1 MPDFEVT
8 TLGEPRPVDVAAVE
22 RELTQLWRSASDG
35 APGGPDQPVMRACTL
50 NLLVFLRGEEDS
62 RRVAEVVGK
71 LTVQH
76 PCRAIVVNSQPEDG
90 RSELVAWITAQCH
103 LPAAGGKQVCCEQ
116 IMVSARG
123 ESVAHLP
130 GVVIPLLLADLPV
143 FLWWR
148 DSQNLGGELFKKLA
162 AVCDRVIIDSST
174 FQSPQAELAKMVS
187 TMRSPELDIA
197 LGDLNWS
204 RLRPWREFTAQLF
217 DSPDGLLHLKAIDK
231 VIIEYEGSSRKTST
245 LPTQP
250 LVLAGWFASRVGWKP
265 LPYRHRV
272 EGLHHH
278 LLLQTENSQAHIE
291 IRMAKHS
298 QGSGEVNSFCLQSSQ
313 EPSQS
318 FLIGS
323 HGTLGRP
330 EEYQYLEAEI
340 SRSEGGCLQIVHRR
354 PLDEAVLMGEQ
365 LDILGH
371 DSVYEEALAVAAA
384 LSTW

>member
-8 TLGEPRPVDVAAVE
+8 TLGKRKPVDVAAVE
-22 RELTQLWRSASDG
+22 RELTQLWRSASDETL
-35 APGGPDQPVMRACTL
+35 GGPGQAVMRACTL

-62 RRVAEVVGK
+62 RKVTEVIGK
-71 LTVQH
+71 LTIQH
-76 PCRAIVVNSQPEDG
+76 PCRAIVINSQPEDP
-90 RSELVAWITAQCH
+90 RSELVAWISAQCH

-148 DSQNLGGELFKKLA
+148 DSPNLGGELFRKLA

-174 FQSPQAELAKMVS
+174 FQRPQAEFASLVS
-187 TMRSPELDIA
+187 VMRDPELDIA

-204 RLRPWREFTAQLF
+204 RLRAWREFTAQLF
-217 DSPDGLLHLKAIDK
+217 DSSDWLGRLKAIDK
-231 VIIEYEGSSRKTST
+231 VIIEYEGSSRKIST
-245 LPTQP
+245 LPAQP
-250 LVLAGWFASRVGWKP
+250 LLLGGWFASRVGWKP

-272 EGLHHH
+272 EGLYHH
-278 LLLQTENSQAHIE
+278 LLLQTGNSKAHIE

-298 QGSGEVNSFCLQSSQ
+298 RGNGEVNSFCLQASQ
-313 EPSQS
+313 EPSQP

-323 HGTLGRP
+323 RGSPGRP
-330 EEYQYLEAEI
+330 EE
-340 SRSEGGCLQIVHRR
+340 
-354 PLDEAVLMGEQ
+354 
-365 LDILGH
+365 
-371 DSVYEEALAVAAA
+371 
-384 LSTW
+384 